1 MKRASSVLFLGMVAA
16 MLLVCG
22 AVVAQEERPTGAAGP
37 TDRYV
42 VVLKDGTSADPERT
56 ADGMARRY
64 GLGVGF
70 VYSHALNG
78 FSATVPGGRL
88 EELRVDDRVD
98 YVERDEAMRA
108 VAQVLP
114 WGVDRVEA
122 DASSTKAGNGRG
134 AVSGVNVYIVDT
146 GIDKTHADLNVV
158 GHVNFAGGKN
168 ADCDGHGTHV
178 AGTLA
183 ARDNGSAVVG
193 VAPGAPLIGVKVLG
207 CSGEGSVSTVIE
219 GIDWV
224 TGNAQK
230 PAVANMSLGG
240 DVSRSVDDAVKRSAE
255 SGILYSVAAG
265 NEGED
270 ACNHSPSRAG
280 AGTDN
285 GIITTA
291 ATNKKN
297 AEMGVSNYGRC
308 VDLWAPGA
316 GTLSTRMGGGTTRMS
331 GTSMAAPHAGGGA
344 ALYLRSRASSSSS
357 DVEGALKAATRQPGT
372 KSKDGRAIL
381 LENVGLF

>member
-1 MKRASSVLFLGMVAA
+1 

-22 AVVAQEERPTGAAGP
+22 TVLAQARSSEATGP

-42 VVLKDGTSADPERT
+42 VVLKEGASDPGRM

-70 VYSHALNG
+70 VYRHALKG
-78 FSATVPGGRL
+78 FSAVIPN
-88 EELRVDDRVD
+88 ERVAAVRADERVA
-98 YVERDEAMRA
+98 YVERDGVMKA
-108 VAQVLP
+108 AQVLP
-114 WGVDRVEA
+114 WGVDRVDA

-134 AVSGVNVYIVDT
+134 AVSNVNVYVIDT
-146 GIDKTHADLNVV
+146 GIDKKHTDLSVV
-158 GHVNFAGGKN
+158 SHVNFAGGKN

-183 ARDNGSAVVG
+183 AKDDASDVVG

-207 CSGEGSVSTVIE
+207 CGGEGSVSTVIE

-224 TGNAQK
+224 TANAQK

-240 DVSRSVDDAVKRSAE
+240 DASRSVDDAVKRSAE

-270 ACNHSPSRAG
+270 ACKHSPSRAG

-285 GIITTA
+285 GIVTTA

-297 AEMGVSNYGRC
+297 AEMGISNYGRC

-316 GTLSTRMGGGTTRMS
+316 GTLSTRLGGGTTRMS
-331 GTSMAAPHAGGGA
+331 GTSMASPHAGGGA
-344 ALYLRSRASSSSS
+344 ALYLRSHASASPQE
-357 DVEGALKAATRQPGT
+357 VEGALKAAAREPGT
-372 KSKDGRAIL
+372 TSKDGRAIL
-381 LENVGLF
+381 LENVGSF